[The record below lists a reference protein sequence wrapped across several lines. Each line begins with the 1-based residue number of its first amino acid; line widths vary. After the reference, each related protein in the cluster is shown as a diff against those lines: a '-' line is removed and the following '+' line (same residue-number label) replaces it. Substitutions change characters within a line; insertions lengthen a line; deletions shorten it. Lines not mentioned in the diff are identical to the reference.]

1 MANYTYPQ
9 QKPSGSGTFSD
20 NLVGLQITDG
30 GGLTQGNFKFTTT
43 VVEKTNRNFS
53 LGVFSEPISLETLG
67 FQDTAQAKSIF
78 DNNFKLFPNFDETD
92 VSNFVGYG
100 SLSKRFEAAINNI
113 INYFPASI
121 DVSKYRPNF
130 VTGATATGITY
141 NGNENETKLII
152 PLETVR
158 NPFSVNYTTTSTQT
172 IESLGFGVSKYR
184 DMSKTFLSYV
194 LVLNSNQYPVT
205 FMTPST
211 SISAGTLTLY
221 VQGNPFSGLSTYS
234 EFFLIRPN
242 DTIVNEVFNLELEEI
257 EEILLNRLVTPI
269 YTYVA
274 TVPSISDSGLFYDST
289 KKLTFPLDGPWN
301 LDIRTNAFISYIEN
315 LQSFALDYDNY
326 RTNIISRFYTTNAF
340 KEFDTSDQKVD
351 KVLKIYGRSFDETKK
366 YADAIQHVTSV
377 NYNIGNDIP
386 SGLLTNFAE
395 TLGWKKNISPIAD
408 SNFLESVYGT
418 TENAFPA
425 YSTSQTK
432 LDLNYQYYRNL
443 LINSAYLFKSKG
455 TRKAIEFLLNFIGTP
470 EALLEFN
477 ENVYLV
483 DNKINMTRFNQL
495 YQNISGGVYVTQFPS
510 LDTTNVYGFLGN
522 TYNGYSTQQVIEEV
536 TTTRNDYPVDN
547 EGYPT
552 KPTYSNDYFFQ
563 KGAGWIQSTPQ
574 HRSPQTFSA
583 NTNVFTGQNL
593 NIQTSLEPFTY
604 GEKYLERFRNFPSME
619 LGYSIK
625 KVIDNK
631 KSWHNQTS
639 DLRKNTDDLFDA
651 YYTVSDD
658 RYVLNVKN
666 TDIFLN
672 PAQALAYDVWY
683 LSNTKNYPIPFTG
696 LSSPYPQT
704 GGTDWTF
711 INPQPQVEDFFEF
724 YKTFWMNMI
733 NVRNRQYSSDGK
745 TSGYPTLQSL
755 FWKYLTMYQDVGIQN
770 NNFTYQNMINYING
784 LGSFWINL
792 IEQFVP
798 ATTIWN
804 TGTKLENSI
813 FHRQKFIYRMQ
824 KGCQI
829 VLQEIVGPVSTGTIS
844 TNNCNGVTFPL
855 PIPTTNDLNSAVNNN
870 SEGLAAIEGFVNG
883 YTTISALYGFE
894 FTISNFNGT
903 NSYTFTYNDS
913 AYYYTPNLTPTF
925 AQWTNIIN
933 QGILY
938 FASSGQLNDAGIQI
952 ILDSNDNVIN
962 IVTLSCE
969 FSDWEISDFLIL
981 TEVSIQGP

>member
-1 MANYTYPQ
+1 MSNYTYPSQ
-9 QKPSGSGTFSD
+9 RPSGSGTFSD

-67 FQDTAQAKSIF
+67 FQDTTQAKSIF

-100 SLSKRFEAAINNI
+100 SLSKRFEAAISNI

-158 NPFSVNYTTTSTQT
+158 NPFSVNYTNTSTQT

-301 LDIRTNAFISYIEN
+301 LDIRTNAFITYIEN

-510 LDTTNVYGFLGN
+510 IDTTNIYGFLGN

-536 TTTRNDYPVDN
+536 TTTRNDYPVDS

-593 NIQTSLEPFTY
+593 SIQTSLEPFTY

-619 LGYSIK
+619 LGFSIK
-625 KVIDNK
+625 RVIDNK
-631 KSWHNQTS
+631 KSWYNQTS

-696 LSSPYPQT
+696 LSSPYPQI

-829 VLQEIVGPVSTGTIS
+829 VLQEVVGPVSTGTIS

-855 PIPTTNDLNSAVNNN
+855 PIPTTNDLDSAVHNN
-870 SEGLAAIEGFVNG
+870 SEALAALEGFGNG

-913 AYYYTPNLTPTF
+913 AYYYTPNLTPTES
-925 AQWTNIIN
+925 QWTNIIN

-969 FSDWEISDFLIL
+969 FSDWEISDFTIL
-981 TEVSIQGP
+981 TQVSIQGP

>member
-1 MANYTYPQ
+1 MSNYTYPSQ
-9 QKPSGSGTFSD
+9 RPSGSGTFSD

-43 VVEKTNRNFS
+43 VVEKTNRNYS
-53 LGVFSEPISLETLG
+53 VGVFSEPISLETLG
-67 FQDTAQAKSIF
+67 FQDTTQAKSIF

-100 SLSKRFEAAINNI
+100 SLSKRFEAAISNI

-158 NPFSVNYTTTSTQT
+158 NPFSVNYTNTSTQT
-172 IESLGFGVSKYR
+172 IESLGYSVSKYR

-315 LQSFALDYDNY
+315 LQLFALDYDNY

-443 LINSAYLFKSKG
+443 LINSAYLFKSNG
-455 TRKAIEFLLNFIGTP
+455 TRKSIEFLLNFIGTP

-495 YQNISGGVYVTQFPS
+495 YQNISGGLYVTQFPS
-510 LDTTNVYGFLGN
+510 IDTTNVYGFLGN
-522 TYNGYSTQQVIEEV
+522 TYNGYSTQEVIEEV
-536 TTTRNDYPVDN
+536 TTTRNDYPVDS

-593 NIQTSLEPFTY
+593 SIQTSLEPFTY

-619 LGYSIK
+619 LGFSIK

-631 KSWHNQTS
+631 KSWYNQTS

-696 LSSPYPQT
+696 LSSPYPQI

-829 VLQEIVGPVSTGTIS
+829 VLQEVVGPVSTGTIS

-855 PIPTTNDLNSAVNNN
+855 PIPTTNDLDSAVHNN
-870 SEGLAAIEGFVNG
+870 SEALAALEGFGNG

-913 AYYYTPNLTPTF
+913 AYYYTPNLTPTE

-969 FSDWEISDFLIL
+969 FSDWEISDFTIL
-981 TEVSIQGP
+981 TQVSIQGP

>member
-1 MANYTYPQ
+1 MSNYTYPSQ
-9 QKPSGSGTFSD
+9 RPSGSGTFSD

-100 SLSKRFEAAINNI
+100 SLSKRFEAAISNI

-158 NPFSVNYTTTSTQT
+158 NPFSVNYTNTSTQT

-301 LDIRTNAFISYIEN
+301 LDIRTNAFITYIEN

-510 LDTTNVYGFLGN
+510 IDTTNIYGFLGN

-536 TTTRNDYPVDN
+536 TTTRNDYPVDS

-593 NIQTSLEPFTY
+593 SIQTSLEPFTY

-619 LGYSIK
+619 LGFSIK
-625 KVIDNK
+625 RVIDNK
-631 KSWHNQTS
+631 KSWYNQTS

-696 LSSPYPQT
+696 LSSPYPQI

-829 VLQEIVGPVSTGTIS
+829 VLQEVVGPVSTGTIS

-855 PIPTTNDLNSAVNNN
+855 PIPTTNDLNSAVHNN
-870 SEGLAAIEGFVNG
+870 SEELAALEGFGNG
-883 YTTISALYGFE
+883 YTTISALYGFK
-894 FTISNFNGT
+894 FIISNFNGT
-903 NSYTFTYNDS
+903 NSYTFTYYDS
-913 AYYYTPNLTPTF
+913 AYYYTPNLTPTE

-933 QGILY
+933 QGVLY

-969 FSDWEISDFLIL
+969 FSDWEISDFFIL
-981 TEVSIQGP
+981 TQVSIQGP

>member
-913 AYYYTPNLTPTF
+913 SYYYTPNLTPTV

>member
-9 QKPSGSGTFSD
+9 QRPSGSGTFSD

-67 FQDTAQAKSIF
+67 FQNTEQAKSIF

-141 NGNENETKLII
+141 NGNENETKFII

-194 LVLNSNQYPVT
+194 LVLNSNYYPLT
-205 FMTPST
+205 FMNPST

-289 KKLTFPLDGPWN
+289 KKLTFPLEGPWN

-483 DNKINMTRFNQL
+483 DNKINMDRFNQL

-536 TTTRNDYPVDN
+536 TTTRNDYPVDS

-631 KSWHNQTS
+631 KSWYNQTS
-639 DLRKNTDDLFDA
+639 DLRKNTDDLFEA

-804 TGTKLENSI
+804 TGTKFENSI

-829 VLQEIVGPVSTGTIS
+829 VLQEVVGPVSTGTIN

-855 PIPTTNDLNSAVNNN
+855 PIPTTNDLNSAVHNN

>member
-1 MANYTYPQ
+1 MSNYTYPSQ
-9 QKPSGSGTFSD
+9 RPSGSGTFSD

-43 VVEKTNRNFS
+43 VVEKTNRNYS
-53 LGVFSEPISLETLG
+53 VGVFSEPISLETLG
-67 FQDTAQAKSIF
+67 FQDTTQAKSIF

-100 SLSKRFEAAINNI
+100 SLSKRFEAAISNI

-158 NPFSVNYTTTSTQT
+158 NPFSVNYTNTSTQT
-172 IESLGFGVSKYR
+172 IESLGFSVSKYR

-315 LQSFALDYDNY
+315 LQLFALDYDNY

-483 DNKINMTRFNQL
+483 DNKINMNRFNQL
-495 YQNISGGVYVTQFPS
+495 YQNISGGLYVTQFPS
-510 LDTTNVYGFLGN
+510 IDTTNVYGFLGN
-522 TYNGYSTQQVIEEV
+522 TYNGYSTQEVIEEV
-536 TTTRNDYPVDN
+536 TTTRNDYPVDS

-593 NIQTSLEPFTY
+593 SIQTSLEPFTY

-619 LGYSIK
+619 LGFSIK

-631 KSWHNQTS
+631 KSWYNQTS

-696 LSSPYPQT
+696 LSSPYPQI

-829 VLQEIVGPVSTGTIS
+829 VLQEVVGPVSTGTIS

-855 PIPTTNDLNSAVNNN
+855 PIPTTNDLDSAVHNN
-870 SEGLAAIEGFVNG
+870 SEALAALEGFGNG

-913 AYYYTPNLTPTF
+913 AYYYTPNLTPTE

-969 FSDWEISDFLIL
+969 FSDWEISDFTIL
-981 TEVSIQGP
+981 TQVSIQGP

>member
-1 MANYTYPQ
+1 MSNYTYPSQ
-9 QKPSGSGTFSD
+9 RPSGSGTFSD

-43 VVEKTNRNFS
+43 VVEKTNRNYS
-53 LGVFSEPISLETLG
+53 VGVFSEPISLETLG
-67 FQDTAQAKSIF
+67 FQDTTQAKSIF

-100 SLSKRFEAAINNI
+100 SLSKRFEAAISNI

-158 NPFSVNYTTTSTQT
+158 NPFSVNYTNTSTQT
-172 IESLGFGVSKYR
+172 IESLGFSVSKYR

-315 LQSFALDYDNY
+315 LQLFALDYDNY

-495 YQNISGGVYVTQFPS
+495 YQNISGGLYVTQFPS
-510 LDTTNVYGFLGN
+510 IDTTNVYGFLGN
-522 TYNGYSTQQVIEEV
+522 TYNGYSTQEVIEEV
-536 TTTRNDYPVDN
+536 TTTRNDYPVDS

-593 NIQTSLEPFTY
+593 SIQTSLEPFTY

-619 LGYSIK
+619 LGFSIK

-631 KSWHNQTS
+631 KSWYNQTS

-696 LSSPYPQT
+696 LSSPYPQI

-829 VLQEIVGPVSTGTIS
+829 VLQEVVGPVSTGTIS

-855 PIPTTNDLNSAVNNN
+855 PIPTTNDLESAVHNN
-870 SEGLAAIEGFVNG
+870 SELLADLEGFENG
-883 YTTISALYGFE
+883 YTTISALYGFK
-894 FTISNFNGT
+894 FIISNFNGT
-903 NSYTFTYNDS
+903 NSYTFIYNDS
-913 AYYYTPNLTPTF
+913 AYYYTPNLTPTE

-981 TEVSIQGP
+981 TQVSIQGP

>member
-1 MANYTYPQ
+1 MANYTCPPQ
-9 QKPSGSGTFSD
+9 RPSGSGTFSD

-30 GGLTQGNFKFTTT
+30 GGLTQGNFTFTSVIT
-43 VVEKTNRNFS
+43 EKTNRNFS
-53 LGVFSEPISLETLG
+53 VGVFSQPISLETLG
-67 FQDTAQAKSIF
+67 FQDTTQAKSIF
-78 DNNFKLFPNFDETD
+78 DKNFKLYPNFDETD
-92 VSNFVGYG
+92 ITNFVGYG
-100 SLSKRFEAAINNI
+100 SLSKRFESAITNI

-130 VTGATATGITY
+130 TTGATATGITY
-141 NGNENETKLII
+141 NVNENETKLII

-172 IESLGFGVSKYR
+172 IESLEFSVSKYR

-194 LVLNSNQYPVT
+194 LVLNSNYYPLT
-205 FMTPST
+205 FMDPST
-211 SISAGTLTLY
+211 SISAGTLTVY

-234 EFFLIRPN
+234 DFFLIRPN
-242 DTIVNEVFNLELEEI
+242 DTIVNEVFNLELGEV
-257 EEILLNRLVTPI
+257 EEILLNRMVKPI

-274 TVPSISDSGLFYDST
+274 TVPSISDSGLIYNAT
-289 KKLTFPLDGPWN
+289 QTVTFPLDGPWN
-301 LDIRTNAFISYIEN
+301 LDIRTNAFISYIES
-315 LQSFALDYDNY
+315 LQSLGLDFDNY

-340 KEFDTSDQKVD
+340 KDFDTSDQKVD

-377 NYNIGNDIP
+377 NYNIGNDIH
-386 SGLLTNFAE
+386 SGLLTNLAE
-395 TLGWKKNISPIAD
+395 TLGWRTNISPIAD
-408 SNFLESVYGT
+408 SAFLESVYGT

-425 YSTSQTK
+425 YSTSQTM

-443 LINSAYLFKSKG
+443 ILNSAYLFKSKG

-470 EALLEFN
+470 QALLEFN

-483 DNKINMTRFNQL
+483 DSKVNMDRFNQL
-495 YQNISGGVYVTQFPS
+495 YNSISGGTYAPQFPA
-510 LDTTNVYGFLGN
+510 LDSTNVYGFLGN
-522 TYNGYSTQQVIEEV
+522 TYTGYTTQQVVEEV

-552 KPTYSNDYFFQ
+552 KPTYSNNYFFQ
-563 KGAGWIQSTPQ
+563 KGEGWIQSTPQ
-574 HRSPQTFSA
+574 HRSPQIVSV
-583 NTNVFTGQNL
+583 NTNTFTGQNL
-593 NIQTSLEPFTY
+593 SIQTSLEPFTY
-604 GEKYLERFRNFPSME
+604 GEKYLERFRDFPFME
-619 LGYSIK
+619 LGFSIK
-625 KVIDNK
+625 KENDNK
-631 KSWHNQTS
+631 KSWYYQTS
-639 DLRKNTDDLFDA
+639 DLRKNTDNLFDA

-683 LSNTKNYPIPFTG
+683 MSNTQNYPIPFTG

-711 INPQPQVEDFFEF
+711 INPQPQIENFFEF

-733 NVRNRQYSSDGK
+733 NVRNRQNSSDGK

-792 IEQFVP
+792 VEQFVP

-804 TGTKLENSI
+804 AGTKFENSI

-844 TNNCNGVTFPL
+844 TNNCNSVTFPL
-855 PIPTTNDLNSAVNNN
+855 PIPSINDLGSALSNA
-870 SEGLAAIEGFVNG
+870 SEDLAIQEGFLNG
-883 YTTISALYGFE
+883 YTTVSSLYGFE

-913 AYYYTPNLTPTF
+913 AYYYTPNLLPTE

-969 FSDWEISDFLIL
+969 FSDWEISDFSIL
-981 TEVSIQGP
+981 TQVSIQGP

>member
-1 MANYTYPQ
+1 MSNYTYPSQ
-9 QKPSGSGTFSD
+9 RPSGSGTFSD

-43 VVEKTNRNFS
+43 VVEKTNRNYS
-53 LGVFSEPISLETLG
+53 VGVFSEPISLETLG
-67 FQDTAQAKSIF
+67 FQDTTQAKSIF

-100 SLSKRFEAAINNI
+100 SLSKRFEAAISNI

-158 NPFSVNYTTTSTQT
+158 NPFSVNYTNTSTQT
-172 IESLGFGVSKYR
+172 IESLGYSVSKYR

-315 LQSFALDYDNY
+315 LQLFALDYDNY

-432 LDLNYQYYRNL
+432 LDLN
-443 LINSAYLFKSKG
+443 
-455 TRKAIEFLLNFIGTP
+455 
-470 EALLEFN
+470 
-477 ENVYLV
+477 
-483 DNKINMTRFNQL
+483 
-495 YQNISGGVYVTQFPS
+495 
-510 LDTTNVYGFLGN
+510 
-522 TYNGYSTQQVIEEV
+522 
-536 TTTRNDYPVDN
+536 
-547 EGYPT
+547 
-552 KPTYSNDYFFQ
+552 
-563 KGAGWIQSTPQ
+563 
-574 HRSPQTFSA
+574 
-583 NTNVFTGQNL
+583 
-593 NIQTSLEPFTY
+593 
-604 GEKYLERFRNFPSME
+604 
-619 LGYSIK
+619 
-625 KVIDNK
+625 
-631 KSWHNQTS
+631 
-639 DLRKNTDDLFDA
+639 
-651 YYTVSDD
+651 
-658 RYVLNVKN
+658 
-666 TDIFLN
+666 
-672 PAQALAYDVWY
+672 
-683 LSNTKNYPIPFTG
+683 
-696 LSSPYPQT
+696 
-704 GGTDWTF
+704 
-711 INPQPQVEDFFEF
+711 
-724 YKTFWMNMI
+724 
-733 NVRNRQYSSDGK
+733 
-745 TSGYPTLQSL
+745 
-755 FWKYLTMYQDVGIQN
+755 
-770 NNFTYQNMINYING
+770 
-784 LGSFWINL
+784 
-792 IEQFVP
+792 
-798 ATTIWN
+798 
-804 TGTKLENSI
+804 
-813 FHRQKFIYRMQ
+813 
-824 KGCQI
+824 
-829 VLQEIVGPVSTGTIS
+829 
-844 TNNCNGVTFPL
+844 
-855 PIPTTNDLNSAVNNN
+855 
-870 SEGLAAIEGFVNG
+870 
-883 YTTISALYGFE
+883 
-894 FTISNFNGT
+894 
-903 NSYTFTYNDS
+903 
-913 AYYYTPNLTPTF
+913 
-925 AQWTNIIN
+925 
-933 QGILY
+933 
-938 FASSGQLNDAGIQI
+938 
-952 ILDSNDNVIN
+952 
-962 IVTLSCE
+962 
-969 FSDWEISDFLIL
+969 
-981 TEVSIQGP
+981 

>member
-1 MANYTYPQ
+1 MANYTCPPQ
-9 QKPSGSGTFSD
+9 RPSGSGTFSD

-30 GGLTQGNFKFTTT
+30 GGLTQGNFTFTSVIT
-43 VVEKTNRNFS
+43 EKTNRNFS
-53 LGVFSEPISLETLG
+53 VGVFSQPISLETLG
-67 FQDTAQAKSIF
+67 FQDTTQAKSIF
-78 DNNFKLFPNFDETD
+78 DKNFKLYPNFDETD
-92 VSNFVGYG
+92 ITNFVGYG
-100 SLSKRFEAAINNI
+100 SLSKRFESAITNI

-130 VTGATATGITY
+130 TTGATATGITY
-141 NGNENETKLII
+141 NVNENETKLII

-172 IESLGFGVSKYR
+172 IESLEFSVSKYR

-194 LVLNSNQYPVT
+194 LVLNSNYYPLT
-205 FMTPST
+205 FMDPST
-211 SISAGTLTLY
+211 SISAGTLTVY

-234 EFFLIRPN
+234 DFFLIRPN
-242 DTIVNEVFNLELEEI
+242 DTIVNEVFNLELGEV
-257 EEILLNRLVTPI
+257 EEILLNRMVKPI

-274 TVPSISDSGLFYDST
+274 TVPSISDSGLIYNST
-289 KKLTFPLDGPWN
+289 QTVTFPLDGPWN
-301 LDIRTNAFISYIEN
+301 LDIRTNAFVSYIES
-315 LQSFALDYDNY
+315 LQLLGLDFDNY

-340 KEFDTSDQKVD
+340 KDFDTSDQKVD

-377 NYNIGNDIP
+377 NYNIGNDIH
-386 SGLLTNFAE
+386 SGLLTNLAE
-395 TLGWKKNISPIAD
+395 TLGWRTNISPIAD
-408 SNFLESVYGT
+408 SAFLESVYGT

-425 YSTSQTK
+425 YSTSQTM

-443 LINSAYLFKSKG
+443 ILNSAYLFKSKG

-470 EALLEFN
+470 QALLEFN

-483 DNKINMTRFNQL
+483 DSKVNMDRFNQL
-495 YQNISGGVYVTQFPS
+495 YNSISGGTYAPQFPA
-510 LDTTNVYGFLGN
+510 LDSTNVYGFLGN
-522 TYNGYSTQQVIEEV
+522 TYTGYTTQQVVEEV

-552 KPTYSNDYFFQ
+552 KPTYSNNYFFQ
-563 KGAGWIQSTPQ
+563 KGEGWIQSTPQ
-574 HRSPQTFSA
+574 HRSPQIVSV
-583 NTNVFTGQNL
+583 NTNTFTGQNL
-593 NIQTSLEPFTY
+593 SIQTSLEPFTY
-604 GEKYLERFRNFPSME
+604 GEKYLERFRDFPFME
-619 LGYSIK
+619 LGFSIK
-625 KVIDNK
+625 KENDNK
-631 KSWHNQTS
+631 KSWYYQTS
-639 DLRKNTDDLFDA
+639 DLRKNTDNLFDA

-683 LSNTKNYPIPFTG
+683 MSNTQNYPIPFTG

-711 INPQPQVEDFFEF
+711 INPQPQIENFFEF

-733 NVRNRQYSSDGK
+733 NVRNRQNSSDGK

-792 IEQFVP
+792 VEQFVP

-804 TGTKLENSI
+804 AGTKFENSI

-844 TNNCNGVTFPL
+844 TNNCNSVTFPL
-855 PIPTTNDLNSAVNNN
+855 PIPSINDLGSALSNA
-870 SEGLAAIEGFVNG
+870 SEDLAIQEGFLNG
-883 YTTISALYGFE
+883 YTTVSSLYGFE

-913 AYYYTPNLTPTF
+913 AYYYTPNLLPTE

-981 TEVSIQGP
+981 TQVSIQGP

>member
-1 MANYTYPQ
+1 MANYTCPPQ
-9 QKPSGSGTFSD
+9 RPSGSGTFSD

-30 GGLTQGNFKFTTT
+30 GGLTQGNFTFTSVIT
-43 VVEKTNRNFS
+43 EKTNRNFS
-53 LGVFSEPISLETLG
+53 VGVFSQPISLETLG
-67 FQDTAQAKSIF
+67 FQDTTQAKSIF
-78 DNNFKLFPNFDETD
+78 DKNFKLYPNFDETD
-92 VSNFVGYG
+92 ITNFVGYG
-100 SLSKRFEAAINNI
+100 SLSKRFESAITNI

-130 VTGATATGITY
+130 TTGATATGITY
-141 NGNENETKLII
+141 NVNENETKLII

-172 IESLGFGVSKYR
+172 IESLEFSVSKYR

-194 LVLNSNQYPVT
+194 LVLNSNYYPLT
-205 FMTPST
+205 FMDPST
-211 SISAGTLTLY
+211 SISAGTLTVY

-234 EFFLIRPN
+234 DFFLIRPN
-242 DTIVNEVFNLELEEI
+242 DTIVNEVFNLELGEV
-257 EEILLNRLVTPI
+257 EEILLNRMVKPI

-274 TVPSISDSGLFYDST
+274 TVPSISDSGLIYNAT
-289 KKLTFPLDGPWN
+289 QTVTFPLDGPWN
-301 LDIRTNAFISYIEN
+301 LDIRTNAFISYIES
-315 LQSFALDYDNY
+315 LQSLGLDFDNY

-340 KEFDTSDQKVD
+340 KDFDTSDQKVD

-377 NYNIGNDIP
+377 NYNIGNDIH
-386 SGLLTNFAE
+386 SGLLTNLAE
-395 TLGWKKNISPIAD
+395 TLGWRTNISPIAD
-408 SNFLESVYGT
+408 SAFLESVYGT

-425 YSTSQTK
+425 YSTSQTM

-443 LINSAYLFKSKG
+443 ILNSAYLFKSKG

-470 EALLEFN
+470 QALLEFN

-483 DNKINMTRFNQL
+483 DSKVNMDRFNQL
-495 YQNISGGVYVTQFPS
+495 YNSISGGTYAPQFPA
-510 LDTTNVYGFLGN
+510 LDSTNVYGFLGN
-522 TYNGYSTQQVIEEV
+522 TYTGYTTQQVVEEV

-552 KPTYSNDYFFQ
+552 KPTYSNNYFFQ
-563 KGAGWIQSTPQ
+563 KGEGWIQSTPQ
-574 HRSPQTFSA
+574 HRSPQIVSV
-583 NTNVFTGQNL
+583 NTNTFTGQNL
-593 NIQTSLEPFTY
+593 SIQTSLEPFTY
-604 GEKYLERFRNFPSME
+604 GEKYLERFRDFPFME
-619 LGYSIK
+619 LGFSIK
-625 KVIDNK
+625 KENDNK
-631 KSWHNQTS
+631 KSWYNQTS
-639 DLRKNTDDLFDA
+639 DLRKNTDNLFDA

-683 LSNTKNYPIPFTG
+683 MSNTQNYPIPFTG

-711 INPQPQVEDFFEF
+711 INPQPQIENFFEF

-733 NVRNRQYSSDGK
+733 NVRNRQNSSDGK

-792 IEQFVP
+792 VEQFVP

-804 TGTKLENSI
+804 AGTKFENSI

-844 TNNCNGVTFPL
+844 TNNCNSVTFPL
-855 PIPTTNDLNSAVNNN
+855 PIPSINDLGSALSNA
-870 SEGLAAIEGFVNG
+870 SEDLAIQEGFLNG
-883 YTTISALYGFE
+883 YTTVSSLYGFE

-913 AYYYTPNLTPTF
+913 AYYYTPNLLPTE

-969 FSDWEISDFLIL
+969 FSDWEISDFSIL
-981 TEVSIQGP
+981 TQVSIQGP

>member
-1 MANYTYPQ
+1 MANYTCPPQ
-9 QKPSGSGTFSD
+9 RPSGSGTFSN

-30 GGLTQGNFKFTTT
+30 GGLTQGNFTFTSVIT
-43 VVEKTNRNFS
+43 EKTNRNFS
-53 LGVFSEPISLETLG
+53 VGVFSEPISLETLG
-67 FQDTAQAKSIF
+67 FEDTVQARSIF
-78 DNNFKLFPNFDETD
+78 DNNFKLYPNFDETD
-92 VSNFVGYG
+92 VTNFVGYG
-100 SLSKRFEAAINNI
+100 SLSKRFESAVTNI

-130 VTGATATGITY
+130 TTGATATGITY
-141 NGNENETKLII
+141 NVNENETKLII

-172 IESLGFGVSKYR
+172 INSLEFSVSKYR

-194 LVLNSNQYPVT
+194 LVLNSNYYPLT
-205 FMTPST
+205 FMDPST
-211 SISAGTLTLY
+211 SISAGTLTIY

-242 DTIVNEVFNLELEEI
+242 DTIVNEVFNLELSEV
-257 EEILLNRLVTPI
+257 EEILLNRMVKPI

-274 TVPSISDSGLFYDST
+274 TVPSISDSGLIYNAT
-289 KKLTFPLDGPWN
+289 QTVTFPLDGPWN
-301 LDIRTNAFISYIEN
+301 LDIRTNAFITYIES
-315 LQSFALDYDNY
+315 LQSLGLDFDNY

-340 KEFDTSDQKVD
+340 KDFDTSDQKVD
-351 KVLKIYGRSFDETKK
+351 KVLKIFGRSFDETKK

-377 NYNIGNDIP
+377 NYNVGNDIH
-386 SGLLTNFAE
+386 SGLLTKFAE
-395 TLGWKKNISPIAD
+395 TLGWKTNISPIAD
-408 SNFLESVYGT
+408 SAFLESVYGT

-425 YSTSQTK
+425 YSTSETK

-443 LINSAYLFKSKG
+443 ILNSAYLFKSKG

-470 EALLEFN
+470 QALLEFN

-483 DNKINMTRFNQL
+483 DSKINMDRFNQL
-495 YQNISGGVYVTQFPS
+495 YRSISGGTYAPQFPA
-510 LDTTNVYGFLGN
+510 LDSTNVYGFLGN
-522 TYNGYSTQQVIEEV
+522 TYTGYTTQQVVEEV
-536 TTTRNDYPVDN
+536 TTSRNDYPVDN

-574 HRSPQTFSA
+574 HRSPQIVSI
-583 NTNVFTGQNL
+583 NTNTFTGQNL
-593 NIQTSLEPFTY
+593 SIQTSLEPFTY
-604 GEKYLERFRNFPSME
+604 GEKYLERFRDFPFME
-619 LGYSIK
+619 LGFSIK
-625 KVIDNK
+625 KESDNK
-631 KSWHNQTS
+631 KSWYDQTS
-639 DLRKNTDDLFDA
+639 DLRKNTDNLFDA

-683 LSNTKNYPIPFTG
+683 MSNTQNYPIPFTG
-696 LSSPYPQT
+696 LSSPYPQI

-711 INPQPQVEDFFEF
+711 INPQPQIENFFEF

-733 NVRNRQYSSDGK
+733 NVRNRQISSDGK

-804 TGTKLENSI
+804 TGTKFENSI

-844 TNNCNGVTFPL
+844 TNNCNSVTFPL
-855 PIPTTNDLNSAVNNN
+855 PIPTINDLGSALSNA
-870 SEGLAAIEGFVNG
+870 SEDLAIQEGFQDG
-883 YTTISALYGFE
+883 YTTVSALYGFE

-913 AYYYTPNLTPTF
+913 AYYYTPNLLPTN

-981 TEVSIQGP
+981 TQVSIQGP

>member
-1 MANYTYPQ
+1 MANYTCPPQ
-9 QKPSGSGTFSD
+9 RPSGSGTFSN

-30 GGLTQGNFKFTTT
+30 GGLTQGNFTFTSVIT
-43 VVEKTNRNFS
+43 EKTNRNFS
-53 LGVFSEPISLETLG
+53 VGVFSEPISLETLG
-67 FQDTAQAKSIF
+67 FQDTIQAKSIF
-78 DNNFKLFPNFDETD
+78 DKNFKLYPNFDETD
-92 VSNFVGYG
+92 ITNFVGYG
-100 SLSKRFEAAINNI
+100 SLSKRFESAITNI

-130 VTGATATGITY
+130 TTGATATGITY
-141 NGNENETKLII
+141 NVNENETKFII

-172 IESLGFGVSKYR
+172 IESLEFSVSKYR

-194 LVLNSNQYPVT
+194 LVLNSNYYPLT
-205 FMTPST
+205 FMDPST
-211 SISAGTLTLY
+211 SISAGTLTVY

-234 EFFLIRPN
+234 DFFLIRPN
-242 DTIVNEVFNLELEEI
+242 DTIVNEVFNLELGEV
-257 EEILLNRLVTPI
+257 EEILLNRMVKPI

-274 TVPSISDSGLFYDST
+274 TVPSISDSGLIYNAT
-289 KKLTFPLDGPWN
+289 QTVTFPLDGPWN
-301 LDIRTNAFISYIEN
+301 LDIRTNAFISYIES
-315 LQSFALDYDNY
+315 LQSLGLDFDNY

-340 KEFDTSDQKVD
+340 KDFDTSDQKVD

-377 NYNIGNDIP
+377 NYNIGNDIH
-386 SGLLTNFAE
+386 SGLLTNLAE
-395 TLGWKKNISPIAD
+395 TLGWRTNISPIAD
-408 SNFLESVYGT
+408 SAFLESVYGT

-425 YSTSQTK
+425 YSTSQTM

-443 LINSAYLFKSKG
+443 ILNSAYLFKSKG

-470 EALLEFN
+470 QALLEFN

-483 DNKINMTRFNQL
+483 DSKVNMDRFNQL
-495 YQNISGGVYVTQFPS
+495 YNSISGGTYAPQFPA
-510 LDTTNVYGFLGN
+510 LDSTNVYGFLGN
-522 TYNGYSTQQVIEEV
+522 TYTGYTTQQVIEEV
-536 TTTRNDYPVDN
+536 TTSRNDYPVDN

-563 KGAGWIQSTPQ
+563 KGEGWIQSTPQ
-574 HRSPQTFSA
+574 HRSPQIVSA
-583 NTNVFTGQNL
+583 NTNTFTGQNL
-593 NIQTSLEPFTY
+593 SIQTSLEPFTY
-604 GEKYLERFRNFPSME
+604 GEKYLERFRDFPFME
-619 LGYSIK
+619 LGFSIK
-625 KVIDNK
+625 KENDNK
-631 KSWHNQTS
+631 KSWYNQTS
-639 DLRKNTDDLFDA
+639 DLRKNTDNLFDA

-658 RYVLNVKN
+658 RYVLNIKN

-683 LSNTKNYPIPFTG
+683 MSNTQNYPIPFTG

-711 INPQPQVEDFFEF
+711 INPQPQIENFFEF

-733 NVRNRQYSSDGK
+733 NVRNRQNSSDGK

-804 TGTKLENSI
+804 TGTKFENSI

-844 TNNCNGVTFPL
+844 TNNCNSVTFPL
-855 PIPTTNDLNSAVNNN
+855 PIPSINDLGSALSNA
-870 SEGLAAIEGFVNG
+870 SEDLAIQEGFLNG
-883 YTTISALYGFE
+883 YTTVSALYGFE

-913 AYYYTPNLTPTF
+913 AYYYTPNLLPTEV
-925 AQWTNIIN
+925 QWTNIIN

-952 ILDSNDNVIN
+952 ILDSNDNIIN

-969 FSDWEISDFLIL
+969 FSDWEISDFSIL
-981 TEVSIQGP
+981 TQVSIQGP

>member
-9 QKPSGSGTFSD
+9 QRPSGSGTFSD

-67 FQDTAQAKSIF
+67 FQNTEQAKSIF

-141 NGNENETKLII
+141 NGNENETKFII

-194 LVLNSNQYPVT
+194 LVLNSNYYPLT
-205 FMTPST
+205 FMNPST

-289 KKLTFPLDGPWN
+289 KKLTFPLEGPWN
-301 LDIRTNAFISYIEN
+301 LDIRTNAFTNYIEN

-455 TRKAIEFLLNFIGTP
+455 TRKAIEFLLKFIGTP

-495 YQNISGGVYVTQFPS
+495 YQNISGGLYVTQFPS
-510 LDTTNVYGFLGN
+510 LDITNVYGFLGN

-536 TTTRNDYPVDN
+536 TTTRNDYPVDS

-631 KSWHNQTS
+631 KSWYNQTS
-639 DLRKNTDDLFDA
+639 DLRKNTDDLFEA

-672 PAQALAYDVWY
+672 PAQALDYDVWY

-696 LSSPYPQT
+696 LSSPYPQI

-804 TGTKLENSI
+804 TGTKFENSI

-829 VLQEIVGPVSTGTIS
+829 VLQEVVGPVSTGTIN

-855 PIPTTNDLNSAVNNN
+855 PIPTTNDLNSAVNDN

-883 YTTISALYGFE
+883 YTTISALYGFK

-913 AYYYTPNLTPTF
+913 AYYYTPNLTPTV

-952 ILDSNDNVIN
+952 ILDSNDNLIN